1 MSDSIDLWP
10 DSASRRTVLQK
21 SAATGALFVGG
32 TAITGSATA
41 HPTGGNAVMFAPTYR
56 HRTPFEVVA
65 RGEEPLELPASCRSF
80 DSTTKEWDVYTIEY
94 DENTGGKIDVRA
106 HKGVHI
112 GDEYEFTN
120 GNPIDCE
127 PPGVVK
133 AAFKPV
139 HRS

>member
-1 MSDSIDLWP
+1 MSDSTDSLP
-10 DSASRRTVLQK
+10 DSASRRAVLRK
-21 SAATGALFVGG
+21 SAATGALLVGG
-32 TAITGSATA
+32 TAITGSTTA

-65 RGEEPLELPASCRSF
+65 QGEEPLDLPASCLSF
-80 DSTTKEWDVYTIEY
+80 NSATKEWDVYTIEY
-94 DENTGGKIDVRA
+94 GDNTGGLIDVRA

-112 GDEYEFTN
+112 GNEYEFTT
-120 GNPIDCE
+120 GTPVDCE

-139 HRS
+139 R